1 MFYSVISCAVS
12 WNIAGGG
19 KGNGGRGEQCRYQ
32 DRSCDGRTEFLSY
45 STQEK
50 CSLLFCCQK
59 CHSKQH
65 IVNKPVMQLCCPW
78 QQYAARF
85 YIRRKL
91 YAMSWEYPLK
101 FMCGH
106 ALPLGHWEL
115 WRSRWHSAIIH
126 FLCCPFRTK
135 YRDVGSSSGV
145 TSEGDT
151 HGGCLYSHFSCLLHA
166 FFLCWSCP
174 PPRDVALS
182 KKHRQRACHLRF
194 RFFFH
199 PQIKLLSEILSK
211 VVLAKTFI
219 FLLQFTWH

>member
-1 MFYSVISCAVS
+1 MSARNSQQIQKKKNMLCHCALLIQGISTLKAIQHSKNIHKHFLTFLEADIESGGNKVTIPLVPICRGAMFYSVISCAVS

-91 YAMSWEYPLK
+91 YAMS
-101 FMCGH
+101 
-106 ALPLGHWEL
+106 
-115 WRSRWHSAIIH
+115 
-126 FLCCPFRTK
+126 
-135 YRDVGSSSGV
+135 
-145 TSEGDT
+145 
-151 HGGCLYSHFSCLLHA
+151 
-166 FFLCWSCP
+166 
-174 PPRDVALS
+174 
-182 KKHRQRACHLRF
+182 
-194 RFFFH
+194 
-199 PQIKLLSEILSK
+199 
-211 VVLAKTFI
+211 
-219 FLLQFTWH
+219 